1 MLSYPE
7 DYKTVERSYSVASTS
22 MNLNYLKTAIDS
34 YTHEINTG
42 KLDSC
47 IAWSNRGL
55 CKLNLGI
62 ANKDKES
69 IHSAMED
76 FNVALVQCEEPNEA
90 FELAQNYLA
99 LAHQALA
106 TIFG

>member
-1 MLSYPE
+1 MLSYSE
-7 DYKTVERSYSVASTS
+7 DYKTVEKSYSVANTS
-22 MNLNYLKTAIDS
+22 MNLNYLKTAIES
-34 YTHEINTG
+34 YTNEINAG

-62 ANKDKES
+62 ANKDKAT
-69 IHSAMED
+69 INSAVED
-76 FNVALVQCEEPNEA
+76 FHTALTACDEPNEA

-99 LAHQALA
+99 LAHQALV